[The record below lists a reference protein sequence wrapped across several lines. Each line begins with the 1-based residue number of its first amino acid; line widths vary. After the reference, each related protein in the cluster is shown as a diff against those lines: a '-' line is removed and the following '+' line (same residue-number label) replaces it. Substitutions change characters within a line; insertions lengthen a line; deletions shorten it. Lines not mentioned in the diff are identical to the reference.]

1 MHVIVPSR
9 NDKHK
14 TEECYMKDDVS
25 GAAMLKKC
33 YSNLLDNFYQ
43 LSRKRWK
50 KEENEKEISAPSAA
64 E

>member
-43 LSRKRWK
+43 LSRKR
-50 KEENEKEISAPSAA
+50 
-64 E
+64 